1 MRFVFILMFLLLPGA
16 AFADVALSPFY
27 SRNLSPVVNVF
38 GLPAVERGALVP
50 EGVVEG
56 RLVLEAANNFTV
68 NASDREAIVL
78 DGETYRNILAAR
90 WGVGK
95 RMELGVDLPV
105 VFHDGGVFDGFIENW
120 HETFDLPGG
129 GRGGAV
135 EDRLLYA
142 YSRSGEERLAIRE
155 ETGGLGDVS
164 LKLGWQLHSQEMEG
178 RESALSLRASLK
190 LPTGDSDS
198 LRGSG
203 ATDAALHLNWERQQ
217 RRHAF
222 FASFGGLYLGEGD
235 VLPEL
240 QEDWV
245 AFGSLGAAWKAFSSL
260 ALKIQLDGHTP
271 FYKRTD
277 LRELGD
283 PSIQL
288 LLGGTLALPGE
299 TMLDLGV
306 SEDIAVDTAPD
317 VVFHL
322 ALLRRF

>member
-16 AFADVALSPFY
+16 AFADVALYPFY

-50 EGVVEG
+50 EGGVEG
-56 RLVLEAANNFTV
+56 RLVMEAANSFTI

-78 DGETYRNILAAR
+78 DGETYRNILAVR
-90 WGVGK
+90 WGIGQ

-120 HETFDLPGG
+120 HDIFDLSGG

-135 EDRLLYA
+135 EDQLFYA
-142 YSRSGEERLAIRE
+142 YSRNGEERIALRE

-164 LKLGWQLHSQEMEG
+164 LKIGWQLYSQEDEG

-190 LPTGDSDS
+190 LPTGESDS

-203 ATDAALHLNWERQQ
+203 AMDAALNLNWERQQ

-222 FASFGGLYLGEGD
+222 FASLGGLYLGEGD
-235 VLPEL
+235 VLPDL

-245 AFGSLGAAWKAFSSL
+245 AFGSLGAAWKAFPSL

-283 PSIQL
+283 PSMQL

-306 SEDIAVDTAPD
+306 SEDIVVDTAPD